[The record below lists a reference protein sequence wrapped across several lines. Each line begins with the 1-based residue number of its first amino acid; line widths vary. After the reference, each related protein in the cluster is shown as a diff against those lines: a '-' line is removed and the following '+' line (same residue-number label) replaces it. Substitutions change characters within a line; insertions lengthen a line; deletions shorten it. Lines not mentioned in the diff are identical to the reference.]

1 MTKKEEKYYVN
12 CIMESL
18 ENKTH
23 LWRYSIDQ
31 LIRKDGLSI
40 WKPGGDWSFYK
51 PRYEIESYWLN
62 LKFNGLC
69 NKTVYKL
76 KTNKNIFEKYCQ
88 LSISEIRKQKLKK
101 LK

>member
-12 CIMESL
+12 CIMTSL
-18 ENKTH
+18 KNEIH
-23 LWRYSIDQ
+23 LWRFSIDQ

-40 WKPGGDWSFYK
+40 WKPGDCWSFYE
-51 PRYEIESYWLN
+51 PRYEIESYWLQK
-62 LKFNGLC
+62 KFNKIC
-69 NKTVYKL
+69 NETTNKL

-88 LSISEIRKQKLKK
+88 LSLSEIRKQKLKK